1 MTALI
6 ESERLILREL
16 KEKDLS
22 GFYKIRSNE
31 QTSLYIDREIPKN
44 ENEALL
50 ILRNLIERCLK
61 HKWYIWGIFKK
72 NNNELIGTYCLWNF
86 TNDRT
91 KGEIGFEVLP
101 EFQRMGFISEAT
113 DEVMKFCKEKLGVK
127 ILEGYADAENL
138 SSINLLLKKGFR
150 FHSQKKETTKYSGK
164 DRIISIYQFENK

>member
-138 SSINLLLKKGFR
+138 SSINLLLKKGFNKLAA
-150 FHSQKKETTKYSGK
+150 KKRIPVSFTKKRNYK
-164 DRIISIYQFENK
+164 IFR